1 MYPSDHEACI
11 KRPTPGAAT
20 IARSAYPSGADASPA
35 PAAAADNPAPPV
47 AAAAGVSS
55 SDAGERVVDADLVDA
70 NVRTCASV
78 QECLPNLG

>member
-11 KRPTPGAAT
+11 KTPMPKAAR
-20 IARSAYPSGADASPA
+20 IARSAYPSGADASP
-35 PAAAADNPAPPV
+35 PPPPPADNPAPPV

-55 SDAGERVVDADLVDA
+55 SDAGERVVDAGLVDA
-70 NVRTCASV
+70 HVRACASV